1 VLILDLEIEH
11 LARARQRGLER
22 EAAINLLL
30 RQAERT
36 REDEPRPA
44 RPARLGPVARFVANL
59 AARV

>member
-1 VLILDLEIEH
+1 MLILDLEIEH

-44 RPARLGPVARFVANL
+44 PPARLGPVARFVANL

>member
-1 VLILDLEIEH
+1 MLILDLEIEH

-22 EAAINLLL
+22 EAAIDLLL

-44 RPARLGPVARFVANL
+44 RHTRLGPVARFVANL